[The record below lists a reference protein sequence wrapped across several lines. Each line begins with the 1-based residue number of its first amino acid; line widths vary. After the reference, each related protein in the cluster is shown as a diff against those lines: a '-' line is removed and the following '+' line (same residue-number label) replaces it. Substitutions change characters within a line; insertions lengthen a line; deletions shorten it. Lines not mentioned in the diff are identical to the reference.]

1 MDGGLLS
8 ILDILYTATWSER
21 SRYKNNLVL
30 GVNDQ
35 GPKPGPVKHR
45 PYFSR
50 AVRTLAV
57 KRHEGKTNP
66 HIPKNLRE
74 RQFPIEERKL
84 LEREWKSWGWN
95 VNNIWSQPLLRQPC
109 GSHENGKS

>member
-8 ILDILYTATWSER
+8 LLDILCTATWSER
-21 SRYKNNLVL
+21 SRYKNNLML

-35 GPKPGPVKHR
+35 GPKLGPVKHR
-45 PYFSR
+45 PNFSR

-66 HIPKNLRE
+66 HIS
-74 RQFPIEERKL
+74 QKL
-84 LEREWKSWGWN
+84 ARATIS
-95 VNNIWSQPLLRQPC
+95 S
-109 GSHENGKS
+109 